1 MSYDRVSLFSGG
13 NSSHSSG
20 GKGGSLG
27 LSDLASGGAS
37 LGTASAVSRALQ
49 YSPSPL
55 MRKWGDNFTTWST
68 RTALADMADNTI
80 FRRKT
85 IENIGS
91 GPGLSTSLWSYNSLF
106 RLGDESVQLKNFS
119 VRGFKE
125 AVSHNVAP
133 LRTALAEGQ
142 GVIRNGT
149 TVGGWLKNTV
159 IGENIKPIKD
169 LFRGEA
175 GAKVGSAL
183 GRMVGFGFIAQGV
196 LSEGKAAYEQAKAEE
211 DGSFGSKVATVAKT
225 GFAMAKKFVKSAI
238 SWEAGGIGFAIG
250 KALLPIAL
258 GGLPVGGILIGALVG
273 AVAHLALEKISPS
286 IKPPDEGKADEHA
299 DDTALASHA
308 EEERTSNPFAAAT
321 V

>member
-13 NSSHSSG
+13 NSTHSSG
-20 GKGGSLG
+20 SKGSSSG

-80 FRRKT
+80 FKRKT
-85 IENIGS
+85 IENVGA
-91 GPGLSTSLWSYNSLF
+91 GAGLSTSLWSYNSLF

-119 VRGFKE
+119 ARGFKE

-133 LRTALAEGQ
+133 LRNALAEGQ
-142 GVIRNGT
+142 GVVRNGAS
-149 TVGGWLKNTV
+149 VGGWLKNTV
-159 IGENIKPIKD
+159 IGENIKPVKD
-169 LFRGEA
+169 LLRGEP
-175 GAKVGSAL
+175 GAKIGSAL
-183 GRMVGFGFIAQGV
+183 GRLVGFGFIAQGV

-286 IKPPDEGKADEHA
+286 VKPPEDHA
-299 DDTALASHA
+299 SGEDTGDPGNA
-308 EEERTSNPFAAAT
+308 EPAEDSGRRNPFAASH